1 MNLKKQAEKLETFLE
16 EEFRKNIP
24 VLVLPDKSI
33 VYKNYKIKKTK
44 QGDWSLKS
52 MTNDQIKIFRIKATA
67 LLAAKFYDQNRF
79 ARYNEVCSLDTR
91 YWSSAVDASFFRYR
105 YEHSKDLDK
114 RDLYL
119 WRWEI
124 SNNRAKAFKEEISRM
139 FKNNF

>member
-1 MNLKKQAEKLETFLE
+1 MNLKKQAEKLEHFLE

-52 MTNDQIKIFRIKATA
+52 MTNDQIRIFRIKATA

-79 ARYNEVCSLDTR
+79 NRYNEVCSLDTR
-91 YWSSAVDASFFRYR
+91 YWASAVDASFFRYR
-105 YEHSKDLDK
+105 YEHSKDIDR